1 MTPKRPRSPLAT
13 QLTPNPDHPMPTKKK
28 RVNIIP
34 DNLPAKTTPEE
45 TCPSLYTGNKLA
57 EKDPHK
63 YARIVQNLG
72 EGKPMTRIAKTE
84 KVAPE
89 TVTAIARRE
98 RKTVDAV
105 RELTAG
111 LFSYAAQ
118 ACVMKLI
125 EKLEADEIPVGV
137 LPVAAGILSDKS
149 RAYEGEATTIV
160 EHRKTVTIDEVK
172 KELDAMK
179 AEAVEIE
186 TEEGS

>member
-1 MTPKRPRSPLAT
+1 
-13 QLTPNPDHPMPTKKK
+13 MPTKKK

-34 DNLPAKTTPEE
+34 DNLPAKTNPEE
-45 TCPSLYTGNKLA
+45 TCPSLFTGNKLA
-57 EKDPHK
+57 EQDPKK

-72 EGKPMTRIAKTE
+72 EGKPMTRIARSE

-137 LPVAAGILSDKS
+137 LPVAAGIISDKA

-160 EHRKTVTIDEVK
+160 EHRKTVTIEDVQS
-172 KELDAMK
+172 ELDAMK
-179 AEAVEIE
+179 REAVEAD
-186 TEEGS
+186 TDTVG

>member
-1 MTPKRPRSPLAT
+1 
-13 QLTPNPDHPMPTKKK
+13 
-28 RVNIIP
+28 
-34 DNLPAKTTPEE
+34 
-45 TCPSLYTGNKLA
+45 
-57 EKDPHK
+57 
-63 YARIVQNLG
+63 
-72 EGKPMTRIAKTE
+72 MTRIAKTE